1 MRLTAVRPH
10 AVTADSTALL
20 PQRPYALTP
29 LLVGLFACQ
38 IWLTHPAVQGEPM
51 AFECRWAE
59 LRSAVRLSHGSAA
72 KVECR
77 FTWERISAAT
87 VGSAS
92 EPPLCEAEPIPNAA
106 ESVYVPVLAD
116 VGCCLRATC
125 HVVVC
130 HGKPPLA
137 VASATPKLR
146 PTIGFTDGA
155 AEAVDSVGLP
165 TARASEGLVDVVVG
179 TGWLVS
185 APVLQAA
192 PFIKTLSLHGEPV
205 EGEVNRIVFSTR
217 T

>member
-1 MRLTAVRPH
+1 
-10 AVTADSTALL
+10 
-20 PQRPYALTP
+20 
-29 LLVGLFACQ
+29 
-38 IWLTHPAVQGEPM
+38 M

-59 LRSAVRLSHGSAA
+59 LRSAVRLSHGSTA

-87 VGSAS
+87 ANSSVGSAS
-92 EPPLCEAEPIPNAA
+92 EPPLCEAESIPNAA
-106 ESVYVPVLAD
+106 ASVYVPVLAD

-130 HGKPPLA
+130 HGKPPLG
-137 VASATPKLR
+137 VASATPLR
-146 PTIGFTDGA
+146 PKSFTDGA
-155 AEAVDSVGLP
+155 AEAVDLVGSS
-165 TARASEGLVDVVVG
+165 AAKADEGLADVVIG

-205 EGEVNRIVFSTR
+205 EGEVNRIGFSTR
-217 T
+217 TE